1 MVDELTSRIGD
12 LTINIRNIL
21 WYFHHSKWGFYT
33 IPVGIILSGWDGIP
47 GLADGYVSNVLQVF
61 FVGLLCMDNGY
72 TGI

>member
-1 MVDELTSRIGD
+1 MGL
-12 LTINIRNIL
+12 LQ
-21 WYFHHSKWGFYT
+21 
-33 IPVGIILSGWDGIP
+33 LSGWDGIP